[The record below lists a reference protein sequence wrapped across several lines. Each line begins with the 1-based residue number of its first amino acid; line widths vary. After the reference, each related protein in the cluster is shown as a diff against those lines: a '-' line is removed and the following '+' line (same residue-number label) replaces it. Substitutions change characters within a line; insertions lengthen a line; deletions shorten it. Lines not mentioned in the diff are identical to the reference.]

1 VSRTGWW
8 GPFDHARHIHEPI
21 RIHDHSPF
29 QISTMAALFTG
40 GTTQLTYSKRISKQ
54 THIQGNC
61 KPKFGE
67 KNEN

>member
-1 VSRTGWW
+1 
-8 GPFDHARHIHEPI
+8 
-21 RIHDHSPF
+21 
-29 QISTMAALFTG
+29 MAALFTG